1 MILSDTLRLALGNLR
16 QSKLRTALTA
26 LGVSIGIA
34 SLIGMVSLGVG
45 LQDQLLGRFM
55 QSGVFDAITVT
66 RRLSNAGGMFGGR
79 GFGARAGG
87 RGGRAGRVVATPDA
101 LPKPAK
107 ALDDNAV
114 AELRAL
120 PRVLDAYPNV
130 QVVVTM
136 EQERFQAMGTAVG
149 IPMSVRNDSVFRTM
163 TAGAFF
169 TSDTDAACLV
179 SLDMAKRIVTERAEE
194 TKGGNGVA
202 APPTS
207 LVGQTLTIKY
217 STSDGAKPNDASAPS
232 TVVPGL
238 PAGLAGMA
246 AMAGVT
252 STLQVREVLRPCRI
266 AGIVERQSGA
276 GTAFGGGGVA
286 SVMIPLPQAVEID
299 RHLVRSI
306 QDLFADPS
314 APTRTKMYNTLTVKV
329 ERAQDTQDVE
339 AQITALGYTAF
350 SLNDALQGAKR
361 AFILIDILLSLI
373 GSIALAVSSLGIVNT
388 MVMSILERTR
398 EIGVMKAIG
407 ASDADIRRIFLVE
420 ASAIGVLGGVA
431 GLALGWLVA
440 RGVNIAANIYIVRQG
455 GEAGNLFSFPF
466 WLVGG
471 ALAFAWLISLL
482 AGSYPANRAA
492 KLNPIQALRHD

>member
-66 RRLSNAGGMFGGR
+66 GGGGGNLPAFLGGAGGRRGGR
-79 GFGARAGG
+79 GGG
-87 RGGRAGRVVATPDA
+87 RGGRGGRDLAEPGA
-101 LPKPAK
+101 AAPSRPEPP
-107 ALDDNAV
+107 ALDDA
-114 AELRAL
+114 AL
-120 PRVLDAYPNV
+120 ATLAGLANVKDVFPAIRVPL
-130 QVVVTM
+130 QIKLG
-136 EQERFQAMGTAVG
+136 EFQEAGTALG
-149 IPMSVRNDSVFRTM
+149 IPMSAKDEGAFRTM
-163 TAGAFF
+163 TSGAFF
-169 TSDTDAACLV
+169 ANDTDETCLL
-179 SLDMAKRIVTERAEE
+179 SLDVAKRINAGDP
-194 TKGGNGVA
+194 K
-202 APPTS
+202 S
-207 LVGQTLTIKY
+207 LVGQWLTLSYTA
-217 STSDGAKPNDASAPS
+217 STGASTPMPLLPGMPS
-232 TVVPGL
+232 MPGL
-238 PAGLAGMA
+238 GALM
-246 AMAGVT
+246 
-252 STLQVREVLRPCRI
+252 QVQRVDRSYRI
-266 AGIVERQSGA
+266 EGIVEREPGA
-276 GTAFGGGGVA
+276 NMGGFGFA
-286 SVMIPLPQAVEID
+286 SVMIPLPRAVEID
-299 RHLVRSI
+299 ASVIRSA
-306 QDLFADPS
+306 QALLADPS
-314 APTRTKMYNTLTVKV
+314 TPKKKTYSSVTVKV
-329 ERAQDTQDVE
+329 ARAQYTEDVE
-339 AQITALGYTAF
+339 AEIKALGYTAF